1 MTETNSGLTDLL
13 GVLGLSAGANL
24 VGGVARSVG
33 QFQRGVT
40 QFIDA
45 MQNFNE
51 TMEQLNLIAKR
62 VNRLLDAIEEPVLTA
77 IPQVTRTVKTADRL
91 VAQMTVPVEKA
102 GPALLKLA
110 ELMSSPAV
118 RNLPKELTTAMGS
131 LGEITRRLG
140 PLGQLAEMA
149 GGMFGMRPSAPEP
162 TPPAEVPPTP
172 KKPAAKKSTGKPAPK
187 R

>member
-1 MTETNSGLTDLL
+1 MCSSDLKEFKPDFKQKKQLWFGNFYAAQTYDNAGEKALVDGPTPGLPLFPRRVQI
-13 GVLGLSAGANL
+13 GWVN
-24 VGGVARSVG
+24 GGR
-33 QFQRGVT
+33 FPE
-40 QFIDA
+40 
-45 MQNFNE
+45 MPFN
-51 TMEQLNLIAKR
+51 Q
-62 VNRLLDAIEEPVLTA
+62 
-77 IPQVTRTVKTADRL
+77 
-91 VAQMTVPVEKA
+91 QMTVPVEKA

-149 GGMFGMRPSAPEP
+149 GGMFGMRPSTPAPEP
-162 TPPAEVPPTP
+162 TPTAEVAPTP

>member
-62 VNRLLDAIEEPVLTA
+62 VKIGRAHV
-77 IPQVTRTVKTADRL
+77 
-91 VAQMTVPVEKA
+91 
-102 GPALLKLA
+102 
-110 ELMSSPAV
+110 
-118 RNLPKELTTAMGS
+118 
-131 LGEITRRLG
+131 
-140 PLGQLAEMA
+140 
-149 GGMFGMRPSAPEP
+149 
-162 TPPAEVPPTP
+162 
-172 KKPAAKKSTGKPAPK
+172 
-187 R
+187 